1 MDLELIKQ
9 ITTGIIT
16 FVAGYLLKNFEP
28 KAKVLWWS
36 THAFRFNLPNP
47 PHPNALVFTRSI
59 TIQNVGRRI
68 AENIEIS
75 HASLPGFFKLQPAL
89 DYTPTETPTGEHIIR
104 VATLGPRQF
113 FTIEFISFNEA
124 PVLSYVKSA
133 DGLAQPNRYSAS
145 TSLAEMVSNNDSST
159 RSRWTRS
166 QRLLD
171 CQGLLHNQCSNLKKA
186 HP

>member
-133 DGLAQPNRYSAS
+133 DGLAQPIAIQPQRVWPRWYLTTIQALVLVGLGVSAYWIVRAFY
-145 TSLAEMVSNNDSST
+145 TINALI
-159 RSRWTRS
+159 
-166 QRLLD
+166 
-171 CQGLLHNQCSNLKKA
+171 
-186 HP
+186 